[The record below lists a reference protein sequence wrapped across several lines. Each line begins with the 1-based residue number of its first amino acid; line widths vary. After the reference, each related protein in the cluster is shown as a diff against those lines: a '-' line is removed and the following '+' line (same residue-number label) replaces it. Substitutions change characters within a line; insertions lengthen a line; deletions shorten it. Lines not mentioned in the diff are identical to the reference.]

1 MGLSHFVATG
11 DEASPAPI
19 AVARE
24 GTLWVSE
31 TLVGRTAADRASEPH
46 KNRARTAKTPPWT
59 PPGWTGISCIQS
71 DVRMEPP
78 VGFEPTTFSLRG
90 KCSTPELRRHTIYDL
105 YGAYTIANIS
115 RDYRAGRI

>member
-1 MGLSHFVATG
+1 MSYLVATG

-24 GTLWVSE
+24 GTLWVSG
-31 TLVGRTAADRASEPH
+31 TLVGRVAATEHPSLAKTAPEQQ
-46 KNRARTAKTPPWT
+46 KTPPWT

-115 RDYRAGRI
+115 RDYRVGRI

>member
-31 TLVGRTAADRASEPH
+31 TLAGRTAADEHPSP
-46 KNRARTAKTPPWT
+46 AKTVPEQQKRH
-59 PPGWTGISCIQS
+59 PGHLPA
-71 DVRMEPP
+71 EP
-78 VGFEPTTFSLRG
+78 GFLV
-90 KCSTPELRRHTIYDL
+90 PE
-105 YGAYTIANIS
+105 
-115 RDYRAGRI
+115 